1 MWARR
6 QRYGVGSPG
15 VSGGGGE
22 RARQLRSGVP
32 RRALCAAA
40 TGAVAHPLGAS
51 WACEASPGVR
61 YQLRRMSFLHV
72 FSVGADRTV

>member
-1 MWARR
+1 M
-6 QRYGVGSPG
+6 GSPG

-32 RRALCAAA
+32 MRALCAAA

-61 YQLRRMSFLHV
+61 DQLRRLSFLHV